1 MPATLSDTELEVF
14 ASALD
19 EFMRAVRRARGRF
32 AVSDGEEAEL
42 SLSQFQLLEP
52 LVLAGD
58 VALTVGEAAVQAGIS
73 PPSATRM
80 VDALERDGLAAR
92 ERRADDRRIVQVR
105 ATDEGR
111 RRVESKRRLIA
122 ARRLRLFESLGPDER
137 KQAARVL
144 ARLAAAVEDLR

>member
-1 MPATLSDTELEVF
+1 MPATLPDTELEVF

-52 LVLAGD
+52 LVLAGEG
-58 VALTVGEAAVQAGIS
+58 ALTVGEAAVQAGIS

-80 VDALERDGLAAR
+80 VDALERDGLASR
-92 ERRADDRRIVQVR
+92 ERRADDRRVVQVR
-105 ATDEGR
+105 ATEEGR
-111 RRVESKRRLIA
+111 RRVEAKRAQIA
-122 ARRLRLFESLGPDER
+122 ARRLRLFESLSPAER
-137 KQAARVL
+137 EQAARVL
-144 ARLAAAVEDLR
+144 TRLAAAVEDLR